1 MRNQTARVQM
11 EKHLERCKTS
21 GLSRRAYCERYGISY
36 HRFMYWQRKTS
47 TTQETAASFLPVEVV
62 PHIATPKEHI
72 LVRGQSGLEALL
84 PLTPDSIALIRQL
97 LS

>member
-36 HRFMYWQRKTS
+36 HRFIYWQRKTIKPA
-47 TTQETAASFLPVEVV
+47 EAASFLPVEVM